1 MTITGTYSVNSDCP
15 GNFTAQVAPI
25 GITLHVYFVI
35 TSNGSEFY
43 GMEPDAALVI
53 TRVAKKMF
61 PGRNI

>member
-1 MTITGTYSVNSDCP
+1 VTITGTYSVNSDCP